1 MIVKRDGI
9 DEPAPGAELPRPRLR
24 PSEFRVYC
32 FSCGRSTSVSIPP
45 RRPGRCLT
53 CGGTMAIEMETA

>member
-1 MIVKRDGI
+1 MIGKRERI
-9 DEPAPGAELPRPRLR
+9 DEATPVADLPARA
-24 PSEFRVYC
+24 SAQHFRVYC

>member
-1 MIVKRDGI
+1 MIGKREGI
-9 DEPAPGAELPRPRLR
+9 DEPTPVADLARARA
-24 PSEFRVYC
+24 SAQHFRVYC